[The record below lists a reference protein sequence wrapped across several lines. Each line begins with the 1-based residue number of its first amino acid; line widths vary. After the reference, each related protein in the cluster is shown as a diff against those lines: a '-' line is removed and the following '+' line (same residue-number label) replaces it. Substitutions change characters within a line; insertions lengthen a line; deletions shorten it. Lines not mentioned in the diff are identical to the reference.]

1 MKSLEEANIFGKTV
15 LVRIGADVPLSD
27 SVPPKI
33 TDDSRLRVLLPTLQ
47 YLINRKCRIVLCA
60 HLGRPNGKVDKA
72 YSLRPI
78 YLRLSALL
86 KRPIIFAPTI
96 ISEKTRLAIG
106 KLGDGELLGLENIRF
121 EPGEERNSRTF
132 ARKLAEY
139 GEIYVNEAFNVAH
152 HEGAS
157 FIAITEFL
165 PSYAGLQFEKEVSIM
180 RQLVRH
186 PARPFVVVVGGVK
199 IADKLPVLKYLS
211 QHADRVLVGGGV
223 ANTFLA
229 ALGKDVGSSV
239 VDSEYFDQARA
250 IFKRSRGKIVL
261 PTDFV
266 THADAIMDIGH
277 ETTKQYLKYL
287 KTAQTIFWNG
297 SLGKAEEDEY
307 AIGSEVIAH
316 YIADSPATTIIGGGN
331 TVEIFS
337 RLKLLGDLTFVST
350 GGGAT
355 LELLAGHRLPGIA
368 ALD

>member
-1 MKSLEEANIFGKTV
+1 MKTLEEANIFGKTV
-15 LVRIGADVPLSD
+15 LVRIGADVPMSKTAP
-27 SVPPKI
+27 SKI

-60 HLGRPNGKVDKA
+60 HLGRPGGKVDRD
-72 YSLRPI
+72 YTLRPV

-86 KRPIIFAPTI
+86 KRPIIFAPTLF
-96 ISEKTRLAIG
+96 SEKTRTSVES
-106 KLGDGELLGLENIRF
+106 LGDGELLGLENLRF
-121 EPGEERNSRTF
+121 DPGEERNSRTF

-139 GEIYVNEAFNVAH
+139 GEVFVNEAFNVAH

-157 FIAITEFL
+157 FVAITEFL

-199 IADKLPVLKYLS
+199 IDDKLPVLKYLA
-211 QHADRVLVGGGV
+211 QHADKILIGGGV

-239 VDSEYFDQARA
+239 VDADYFEHART
-250 IFKRSRGKIVL
+250 IFRRSKGKIVL
-261 PTDFV
+261 PVDYV
-266 THADAIMDIGH
+266 TKNGAILDIGH
-277 ETTKQYLKYL
+277 DTTKLFLKYL

-297 SLGKAEEDEY
+297 SLGKAEEEEY
-307 AIGSEVIAH
+307 AVGSEVVAH
-316 YIADSPATTIIGGGN
+316 FIADSAATTIIGGGN

-337 RLKLLGDLTFVST
+337 RLKLLGELTFAST

-355 LELLAGHRLPGIA
+355 LKLLSGERLPGLV

>member
-27 SVPPKI
+27 SNPPKI

-47 YLINRKCRIVLCA
+47 YLINRKCRVVLCA
-60 HLGRPNGKVDKA
+60 HLGRPSGKIDKT
-72 YSLRPI
+72 YSLRPV

-86 KRPIIFAPTI
+86 KRPIVFAPTI
-96 ISEKTRLAIG
+96 FSEKTRSAVEG
-106 KLGDGELLGLENIRF
+106 LGDGELLGLENLRF

-132 ARKLAEY
+132 ARKLSEY
-139 GEIYVNEAFNVAH
+139 GEVFVNEAFNVAH

-165 PSYAGLQFEKEVSIM
+165 PSFAGLQFEKEISIM
-180 RQLVRH
+180 RQLVMH

-199 IADKLPVLKYLS
+199 IADKLPVLRYLS
-211 QHADRVLVGGGV
+211 QHADKVLVGGGV

-229 ALGKDVGSSV
+229 ALGKDVGKSV
-239 VDSEYFDQARA
+239 VDSDYFDQARA
-250 IFKRSRGKIVL
+250 IIRRSRGKIVL

-266 THADAIMDIGH
+266 THEGVILDIGH
-277 ETTKQYLKYL
+277 ETTKNYLKYL

-297 SLGKAEEDEY
+297 SLGKAEDDDY
-307 AIGSEVIAH
+307 AVGSEVLAH
-316 YIADSPATTIIGGGN
+316 FIADSPATTIIGGGN

-337 RLKLLGDLTFVST
+337 RLNLLHGLTFVST

-355 LELLAGHRLPGIA
+355 LELLAGHRLPGIV
-368 ALD
+368 ALA